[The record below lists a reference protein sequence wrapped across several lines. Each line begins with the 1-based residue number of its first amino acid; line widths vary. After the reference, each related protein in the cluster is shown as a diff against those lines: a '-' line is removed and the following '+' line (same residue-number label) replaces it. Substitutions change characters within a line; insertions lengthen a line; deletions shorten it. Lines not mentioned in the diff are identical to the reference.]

1 MGSLWAQGYVLLFL
15 SHGALLI
22 GSSSSQP
29 RNALRRL
36 RLSRPLYRG
45 VMVESQPS
53 SPSDMM
59 YSSQP
64 ISFRGSTM
72 VGLSSVLVTRILG
85 KGSVMRKSS
94 DGTMKL
100 DKLAGISGGQ
110 YGREYASIS
119 LMGFSC

>member
-1 MGSLWAQGYVLLFL
+1 
-15 SHGALLI
+15 
-22 GSSSSQP
+22 
-29 RNALRRL
+29 
-36 RLSRPLYRG
+36 
-45 VMVESQPS
+45 
-53 SPSDMM
+53 
-59 YSSQP
+59 
-64 ISFRGSTM
+64 M

-110 YGREYASIS
+110 YGREYADSIS